1 MTIKELVDQLSK
13 LDQDKEIRFSS
24 YIEMGMSSSWIEVDD
39 CDIVTTEE
47 GDYKLHVEGDEEQ
60 DGGYN

>member
-1 MTIKELVDQLSK
+1 MTVKELVDQLSK
-13 LDQDKEIRFSS
+13 LDQDKQITFFS
-24 YIEMGMSSSWIEVDD
+24 YIETGMSGSWIEVDD
-39 CDIVTTEE
+39 CDIVTTEV